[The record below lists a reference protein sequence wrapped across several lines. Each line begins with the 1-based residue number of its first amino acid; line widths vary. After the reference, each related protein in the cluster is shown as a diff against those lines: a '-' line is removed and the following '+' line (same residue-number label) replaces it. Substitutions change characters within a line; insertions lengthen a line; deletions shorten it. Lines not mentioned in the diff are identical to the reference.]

1 MKNSPKLLLFLFALS
16 VLWIINQNL
25 VLFEEIPFQLNLS
38 KIQIFNNVLG
48 IVLIIFYTYLVVHNK
63 SKIFKF

>member
-25 VLFEEIPFQLNLS
+25 VLLEEIPLQLNLS
-38 KIQIFNNVLG
+38 KIQFFNNVLG
-48 IVLIIFYTYLVVHNK
+48 VVLIVLYTYLVVHNK